1 MAGFST
7 LIINKTSP
15 DAKNNPGKAG
25 HFEGIPYVYT
35 SVHASRPDKFIPRSL
50 NKISGYVGEFALLKK
65 KRKTIQAAILYTSSF
80 FELVYYRLLSAVF
93 RFKLVIQ
100 YVEFR
105 SSIHARKGFFTALND
120 RLFDNYCHRF
130 CDGIIVISE
139 FLKDHVR
146 SKTDKIQV
154 VKIPA
159 INDFGAKTSMP
170 SVKRQPY
177 LMYCGTIEYLEVIKF
192 ILEVFAGLKLQKGYH
207 GRLLLIISG
216 SNVKNWEALR
226 SILDREDYQD
236 LVEIRS
242 NIKHSELLSF
252 YDGADL
258 LMIPLRDSIQD
269 RARFPHKIGEYT
281 ASKRPIL
288 STNVG
293 EMRSYF
299 KNGISAILADKY
311 SVDDYIDTLSR
322 YLVSDELTSIGLSGY
337 QVGMENF
344 HYANYEDVLKGLVN
358 SKPK

>member
-7 LIINKTSP
+7 LIINKNSP
-15 DAKNNPGKAG
+15 DAKNNLKRTGR
-25 HFEGIPYVYT
+25 FEGIPYVYT
-35 SVHASRPDKFIPRSL
+35 SARTSRPDKFIPRNL
-50 NKISGYVGEFALLKK
+50 NKLSGFVGEFNLLRK
-65 KRKTIQAAILYTSSF
+65 KRKTIQAAILYTPSF
-80 FELVYYRLLSAVF
+80 FELVYYRALSAVF

-105 SSIHARKGFFTALND
+105 SSIDGRKGFLTVLND
-120 RLFDNYCHRF
+120 RLFDSYCHRF
-130 CDGIIVISE
+130 CDGVIVISD

-146 SKTDKIQV
+146 SKTDKMQI

-159 INDFGAKTSMP
+159 INDFDTKTVS
-170 SVKRQPY
+170 SLVKKQPY

-192 ILEVFAGLKLQKGYH
+192 ILEVFSGLTLRKGYH

-216 SNVKNWEALR
+216 SNTKNWEELR
-226 SILDREDYQD
+226 SVIAQEPYKD
-236 LVEIRS
+236 LVDIQS
-242 NIKHSELLSF
+242 NIKHSELLSL

-258 LMIPLRDSIQD
+258 LMIPLRNSIQD

-299 KNGISAILADKY
+299 KNGVSAILADDY
-311 SVDDYIDTLSR
+311 SVDEYINTLSR
-322 YLVSDELTSIGLSGY
+322 YLVSDELTAIGLSGY
-337 QVGMENF
+337 RVGKENF
-344 HYANYEDVLKGLVN
+344 HYANYGDTLRNLLN
-358 SKPK
+358 SAP